1 MEKSRILKSYHIQY
15 LANGFIQKKYLVSKD
30 DWDNIIKPIKKAI
43 TIIEDDNKG
52 KENIQSKLL
61 KDSLKI
67 MYGDYT
73 KCFPEGSPFH
83 DSIKTGYLELLA
95 HQGGK
100 HPVKWIEIK

>member
-52 KENIQSKLL
+52 KENVQSKLL

-73 KCFPEGSPFH
+73 KCFPEKYAENQTIFQSFIAYN
-83 DSIKTGYLELLA
+83 SCKS
-95 HQGGK
+95 
-100 HPVKWIEIK
+100 